1 MFFKSGMIEAW
12 GRGFEKITEACRKYD
27 GPLPEYD
34 INADGIMVLCKA
46 CDKYLELL
54 NGDIPKDGNYKI
66 NFAQNERSLS
76 EVLSGVLSQKDIDK
90 VKPILNILEE
100 KGFISPKEAERSC
113 GKSAATVRRYL
124 NLLVQ
129 TGIVVLEGNTNNA
142 VYKIIE
148 K

>member
-1 MFFKSGMIEAW
+1 MHE
-12 GRGFEKITEACRKYD
+12 GFTGEVNQVND
-27 GPLPEYD
+27 
-34 INADGIMVLCKA
+34 
-46 CDKYLELL
+46 
-54 NGDIPKDGNYKI
+54 
-66 NFAQNERSLS
+66 NFAQKNERS
-76 EVLSGVLSQKDIDK
+76 LSGVLSQKDIDK